1 MKHMSLCA
9 TRFVCSTTLHRALLL
24 AIAMVLLLPA
34 APAQADIGPKPGM
47 AFAFEYQIPK
57 TPIVSAQMLECQDA
71 ECKTSTPLQQMGPHG
86 LRCNEYDCRSTAYGY
101 APYHKLV
108 VTFAFPQLALP
119 VALALGLAEL
129 FAVAFETG
137 FVYAF
142 THWGMPFRHALSLSA
157 LMNAASFAIGLVAVW
172 GGLL

>member
-57 TPIVSAQMLECQDA
+57 TSIVSAQMLECQDA

-86 LRCNEYDCRSTAYGY
+86 LRCNEYDCRS
-101 APYHKLV
+101 
-108 VTFAFPQLALP
+108 AFDSWRCRWRWDWRSCSPSPLRPALCMP
-119 VALALGLAEL
+119 SP
-129 FAVAFETG
+129 TG
-137 FVYAF
+137 AC
-142 THWGMPFRHALSLSA
+142 LSA
-157 LMNAASFAIGLVAVW
+157 TRRR
-172 GGLL
+172 